1 MVNRN
6 IMRER
11 LIDSEKLVEST
22 LVNLVK
28 SKSGLCIKL
37 VTTHFSGLPD
47 RLVLLPDKVIFF
59 VELKTTGL
67 SAKKLQ
73 KKVHTMIT
81 KLGFEVY
88 IIDTVQKVKDLIK

>member
-6 IMRER
+6 TMQEK

-28 SKSGLCIKL
+28 NKGGLCIKL

-47 RLVLLPDKVIFF
+47 RLILLPDKVIFF
-59 VELKTTGL
+59 VELKTTGK
-67 SAKKLQ
+67 SARKLQ
-73 KKVHTMIT
+73 KNVHKMIT
-81 KLGFEVY
+81 KLGFDVY
-88 IIDTVQKVKDLIK
+88 IIDTVQKVKDLLK